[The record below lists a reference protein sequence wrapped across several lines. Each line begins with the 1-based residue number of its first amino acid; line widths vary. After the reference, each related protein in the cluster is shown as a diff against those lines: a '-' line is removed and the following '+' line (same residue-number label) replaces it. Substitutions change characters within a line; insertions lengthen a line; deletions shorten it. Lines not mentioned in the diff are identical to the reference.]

1 MFASEIME
9 RNVITTEP
17 NESISNAKAIMT
29 ENGIG
34 SLPVVYDGKLVGV
47 ITKFDVIEMEEE

>member
-1 MFASEIME
+1 MV

-17 NESISNAKAIMT
+17 NESISNAKAVMT
-29 ENGIG
+29 EKGIG

-47 ITKFDVIEMEEE
+47 ITMFDVIEMEEE